1 MEQLY
6 LDKIEQDKLLD
17 FEKDLSFDGA
27 IYIGKQ
33 EVLTMQPSNISML
46 E

>member
-17 FEKDLSFDGA
+17 FEQDLSFDGVMFT
-27 IYIGKQ
+27 GKQ
-33 EVLTMQPSNISML
+33 EVLTL
-46 E
+46 

>member
-6 LDKIEQDKLLD
+6 LDKIEQDKLLE
-17 FEKDLSFDGA
+17 FEKDSFFDGA
-27 IYIGKQ
+27 IYNGKQ
-33 EVLTMQPSNISML
+33 EVLTIQPSNISML